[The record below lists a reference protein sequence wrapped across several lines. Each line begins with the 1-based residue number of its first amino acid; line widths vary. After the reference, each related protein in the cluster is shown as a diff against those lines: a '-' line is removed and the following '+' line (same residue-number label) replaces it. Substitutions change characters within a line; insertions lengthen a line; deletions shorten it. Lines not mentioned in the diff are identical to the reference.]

1 MPTLKNRDNA
11 PLHQFVVFSIIDD
24 KDELIEKVVNCN
36 NCGVSHNIVGLC
48 QSNVIEGKELS
59 KAAMT
64 IEDITIMLPDGVVSI
79 LKSYEKTLPDYEHVK
94 FIIDNER
101 AGEFISLTSEVI
113 EDKKAGKVLHYQGLG
128 KFIIEPYQVDEMI
141 K

>member
-1 MPTLKNRDNA
+1 
-11 PLHQFVVFSIIDD
+11 VVFSIIDD

>member
-1 MPTLKNRDNA
+1 
-11 PLHQFVVFSIIDD
+11 VVFSIIDD

-64 IEDITIMLPDGVVSI
+64 IEDITIMLPDGVVNI